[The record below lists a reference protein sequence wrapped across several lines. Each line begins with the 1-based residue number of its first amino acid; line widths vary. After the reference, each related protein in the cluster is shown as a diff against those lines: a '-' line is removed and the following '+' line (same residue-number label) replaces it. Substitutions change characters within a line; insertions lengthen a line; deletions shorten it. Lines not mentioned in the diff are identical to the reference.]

1 MKLDILS
8 PEKRLFSGTVESV
21 TMPGVLGSFTVL
33 KNHAALISALQPGI
47 VTYRLSDGEEQE
59 VAINGGFAEVKNNL
73 IAICAD

>member
-8 PEKRLFSGTVESV
+8 PEKSLFSGEVVSV

-47 VTYRLSDGEEQE
+47 VKYRLSGGEEHE
-59 VAINGGFAEVKNNL
+59 VTINGGFAEIKNNV
-73 IAICAD
+73 IAVCAD